1 MSSTNYLM
9 DLAFEYSIKRS
20 KILNENNGKAYM
32 SCIIID
38 KVNHNIIQ
46 TGINYYNINKKYIS
60 LHAEVN
66 AVNNLV
72 FTTKKKKINIFV
84 FRTNK
89 QGNILTMSKP
99 CNQCIEYMC
108 NNTLKKGYKIHNIYY
123 TDFDGQINIYKK

>member
-1 MSSTNYLM
+1 M

-38 KVNHNIIQ
+38 KVNHNVIQ
-46 TGINYYNINKKYIS
+46 SGINYYNINKKYIS

-72 FTTKKKKINIFV
+72 FTKKKKKINIFV

-99 CNQCIEYMC
+99 CENCIEYMC
-108 NNTLKKGYKIHNIYY
+108 NNIHTKGYKLHNIYY